1 MQEALSRKDYD
12 SPKPVVPVLAPSEND
27 IPQSSEKHHGS
38 GLAESDGLRTP
49 TQSALMIVANTAA
62 RPDRPTSSATSQL
75 KSPKVGR
82 ASAPGKHKPRRRSA
96 PTHRHG
102 VVSGQSP
109 QQQCESIQA
118 QVLNFQQREDLR
130 NCLLPGMLSRISQK
144 ACEGWQRQ
152 ASFRRS
158 RIMANLKL
166 DICKTC
172 RFSLEPNQAPVRS

>member
-130 NCLLPGMLSRISQK
+130 ECLLPGMLSKISRE

-152 ASFRRS
+152 ASVRTPR
-158 RIMANLKL
+158 MLAKMKL
-166 DICKTC
+166 ESCKRC
-172 RFSLEPNQAPVRS
+172 QYSLEPDSRSV